1 MGLLER
7 IQKIKGLEKT
17 VKIHVICV
25 VSRSKNRVEG
35 NIALTYTKD
44 RGHILVIY
52 RVTED
57 AAVSYA
63 INFCSLSCRSD

>member
-7 IQKIKGLEKT
+7 IQKIKCLGKT
-17 VKIHVICV
+17 VKIHVIYV
-25 VSRSKNRVEG
+25 FIRSKNRIER

-44 RGHILVIY
+44 CGKLLTIY

-57 AAVSYA
+57 AAVS
-63 INFCSLSCRSD
+63 

>member
-7 IQKIKGLEKT
+7 IQKIKCLGKT
-17 VKIHVICV
+17 VKIHAIYV
-25 VSRSKNRVEG
+25 VSRSNNGMEG
-35 NIALTYTKD
+35 NIALTYAKD
-44 RGHILVIY
+44 CGQLLIIY

-63 INFCSLSCRSD
+63 INFYSLNCRSD